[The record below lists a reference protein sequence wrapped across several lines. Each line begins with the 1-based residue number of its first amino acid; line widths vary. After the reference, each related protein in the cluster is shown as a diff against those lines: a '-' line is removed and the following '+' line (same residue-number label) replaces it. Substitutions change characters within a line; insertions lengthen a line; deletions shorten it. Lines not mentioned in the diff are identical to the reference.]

1 MMRLRTGLRANR
13 WLDPANPYRTDV
25 VARIKERTAE
35 GRRIQDPYLIEY
47 IAASAV
53 VHCFD
58 GWSFLGRALEAE
70 MAGDP
75 DAARHLGYYA
85 ELRAAMSTLASQGI
99 GVFDKIHI
107 VVDDSGDCL
116 NVRRAG
122 PTHRFVWLALEHWAS
137 DKAYDVLFKIVGLSG
152 IPLATW
158 LEQFHPAG
166 SGVRP
171 LAVDLIKRW
180 GLDLRLLA
188 ADREDRNIAS
198 YRPTAF
204 VSSGPREIEMV
215 AQTVAAFW
223 KLCRPTESSLFD
235 GIDLL
240 LLRHSL
246 EFVFSRSHP
255 RGRGR
260 RQAPRQYERRIGK
273 MLSGVGLSDAGAGT
287 LRTRLLDSREP
298 GRELLSDA
306 GKRGLPSDMDRSKQ
320 VLARA
325 TLLLRVA
332 TGCAK
337 ELLAEIGGAA
347 DTRDLLRF
355 WWSGASVN
363 RRLWDEP
370 APDSFGDLWQDAGDA
385 IEDVEAWLAESRPA
399 RSRSTSGGG

>member
-1 MMRLRTGLRANR
+1 
-13 WLDPANPYRTDV
+13 
-25 VARIKERTAE
+25 
-35 GRRIQDPYLIEY
+35 
-47 IAASAV
+47 
-53 VHCFD
+53 
-58 GWSFLGRALEAE
+58 
-70 MAGDP
+70 
-75 DAARHLGYYA
+75 
-85 ELRAAMSTLASQGI
+85 
-99 GVFDKIHI
+99 
-107 VVDDSGDCL
+107 
-116 NVRRAG
+116 
-122 PTHRFVWLALEHWAS
+122 
-137 DKAYDVLFKIVGLSG
+137 
-152 IPLATW
+152 
-158 LEQFHPAG
+158 
-166 SGVRP
+166 
-171 LAVDLIKRW
+171 
-180 GLDLRLLA
+180 
-188 ADREDRNIAS
+188 
-198 YRPTAF
+198 
-204 VSSGPREIEMV
+204 MV

-260 RQAPRQYERRIGK
+260 RQAPRQYEQRIGK

-385 IEDVEAWLAESRPA
+385 IEDVDAWLAESRPA
-399 RSRSTSGGG
+399 RSRVDFWGRLAGQAAQLSATERICLWGLGL

>member
-1 MMRLRTGLRANR
+1 M
-13 WLDPANPYRTDV
+13 
-25 VARIKERTAE
+25 
-35 GRRIQDPYLIEY
+35 
-47 IAASAV
+47 

-116 NVRRAG
+116 DVRRAG

-260 RQAPRQYERRIGK
+260 WQAPRQYEQRIGK
-273 MLSGVGLSDAGAGT
+273 MLSGVGLSNAGIF
-287 LRTRLLDSREP
+287 RKRLLDSHEP

-306 GKRGLPSDMDRSKQ
+306 GKRGSPDDIDRSKQ

-337 ELLAEIGGAA
+337 ELLAETGAA
-347 DTRDLLRF
+347 DARDLLGF
-355 WWSGASVN
+355 WWSSPSVN
-363 RRLWDEP
+363 RRLWDGESP
-370 APDSFGDLWQDAGDA
+370 RCIRRSLAGC
-385 IEDVEAWLAESRPA
+385 RGCH
-399 RSRSTSGGG
+399 R